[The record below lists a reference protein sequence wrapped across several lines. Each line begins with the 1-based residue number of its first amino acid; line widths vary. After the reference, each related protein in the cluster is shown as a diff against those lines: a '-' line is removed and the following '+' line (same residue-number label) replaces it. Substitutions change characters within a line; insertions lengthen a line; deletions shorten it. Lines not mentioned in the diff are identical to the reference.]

1 MKRPTKDQHA
11 QTRGAAHDQS
21 DHQLTDEQLAH
32 IKSFIAEV
40 GGIENARQAL
50 LALAECQKAA

>member
-1 MKRPTKDQHA
+1 MKLRITSEQA
-11 QTRGAAHDQS
+11 ETRCAVQE
-21 DHQLTDEQLAH
+21 QCQKLTDEQLAN

-50 LALAECQKAA
+50 LALAQCEKAA